1 MRVGEVYLQDAP
13 FHAGAGAVDYRQ
25 PFATQQA
32 EYVALLEF
40 LRAELCVKHGKR
52 VIFRTWV
59 SFWGG
64 LFARGPPRGPWRR
77 SDSPARLFFPQ
88 GFSITAEDVARMSGL
103 DRGF

>member
-59 SFWGG
+59 SSTGG
-64 LFARGPPRGPWRR
+64 SSSGVPPGTPGEVAILLHASISRR
-77 SDSPARLFFPQ
+77 HSP
-88 GFSITAEDVARMSGL
+88 
-103 DRGF
+103 